1 MTWHALCPLRGVK
14 GSSEGSQRM
23 EDQRQSAS
31 RRDESKKRKKRK
43 KRKKKEEED
52 AKDKEA
58 LEDIIHGIGR
68 ESKINFAGAHS
79 CDGYFLWT
87 NIALVSQTSRSSGW
101 GATQAQVD

>member
-31 RRDESKKRKKRK
+31 RRDESKKRK